1 MNVNIP
7 YDFFRLSHKNR
18 LLPMRKFIIC
28 LIFISFKIGVCAQDE
43 FLCPTI
49 QRILEGCD
57 KIVRDIDS
65 SKFSKDSM
73 VNKSFEKIRN
83 TRIGICQTYL
93 GYQSVSAELRKEFL
107 EQIDGRTHT
116 IDEIDT
122 LLHSRNWGENY
133 HIKKK
138 LLKCG
143 IDKKQLITLDDAF
156 IVYNLED
163 GYCFSAFS
171 KRGEY
176 RRFFHEKKKGV
187 RISRRMSCVFCI
199 DKPIEYENFVI
210 SYVDVVYINDREHSF
225 KYVVIYDKVNRHYY
239 ERIEDGF

>member
-1 MNVNIP
+1 MWNQSSVLKVPIV
-7 YDFFRLSHKNR
+7 
-18 LLPMRKFIIC
+18 MRKIIIC
-28 LIFISFKIGVCAQDE
+28 LIFILFRIGVYAQDE

-49 QRILEGCD
+49 QRILEGCG

-73 VNKSFEKIRN
+73 VNKRFEKIRN
-83 TRIGICQTYL
+83 TRIGICPTYL
-93 GYQSVSAELRKEFL
+93 DYYPVSAELRKGFL

-116 IDEIDT
+116 IDEIDS
-122 LLHSRNWGENY
+122 LLRFRIWGESS

-143 IDKKQLITLDDAF
+143 IDKKQLITLNDAF
-156 IVYNLED
+156 IVYGLDNE
-163 GYCFSAFS
+163 YCFSGYS
-171 KRGEY
+171 KRSEY
-176 RRFFHEKKKGV
+176 RDFYHDQKKAV
-187 RISRRMSCVFCI
+187 RLSRRMSCIFCI

>member
-1 MNVNIP
+1 
-7 YDFFRLSHKNR
+7 
-18 LLPMRKFIIC
+18 MRKFIFC

-57 KIVRDIDS
+57 KIVRDFDS

-73 VNKSFEKIRN
+73 VTTSFEKIRN
-83 TRIGICQTYL
+83 TRIGICQEYL
-93 GYQSVSAELRKEFL
+93 GYQSVSVKLRKEFL
-107 EQIDGRTHT
+107 EQIDGRIHT

-122 LLHSRNWGENY
+122 LLRSRNWCENC

-143 IDKKQLITLDDAF
+143 IDRKQLITLDDAF

-163 GYCFSAFS
+163 DHCFSAFS

-176 RRFFHEKKKGV
+176 RRFFYEKKKGI

-199 DKPIEYENFVI
+199 DQPIEYKGFVM
-210 SYVDVVYINDREHSF
+210 SFVDVVYINDRDRSF
-225 KYVVIYDKVNRHYY
+225 TYVVIYDKVNHHYY
-239 ERIEDGF
+239 ESRLPKTHWH